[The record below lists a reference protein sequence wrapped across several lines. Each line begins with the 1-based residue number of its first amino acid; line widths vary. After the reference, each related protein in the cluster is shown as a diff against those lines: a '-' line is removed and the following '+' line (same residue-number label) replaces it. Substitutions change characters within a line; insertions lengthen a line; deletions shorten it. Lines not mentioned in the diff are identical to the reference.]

1 MYFARSD
8 IFLLRLEAIGGHVGT
23 YTKTMI
29 HLTVVVM
36 VIVIVIVIVIVNYCH
51 LCHSS
56 DFLLAPCV
64 NRFTGKIRHFLEVY
78 QDKDVAFLDLQ
89 KRCSSFAI
97 QHLICVSPSLLV
109 PQACYFS
116 LPS

>member
-1 MYFARSD
+1 MFFS
-8 IFLLRLEAIGGHVGT
+8 LRLEAIGDHVCT

-36 VIVIVIVIVIVNYCH
+36 VIVIVIVSDCH

-97 QHLICVSPSLLV
+97 QHLICFSPSFLV
-109 PQACYFS
+109 PQACCSS

>member
-8 IFLLRLEAIGGHVGT
+8 IFLPRLEAIGGHVGT

-29 HLTVVVM
+29 HLTVVV
-36 VIVIVIVIVIVNYCH
+36 VVIVIVNYCH

-64 NRFTGKIRHFLEVY
+64 NRFSGKIRHFLEVY

-89 KRCSSFAI
+89 KRHSSFAI
-97 QHLICVSPSLLV
+97 QHLICVSPSFLV
-109 PQACYFS
+109 PQACCSS
-116 LPS
+116 LSS